1 MVLTPLT
8 TLRPGTGTSCRT
20 EPADAAG
27 STMSCVI
34 SDVSE
39 AAADSVGVCVTI
51 LLASIRSTVAVEL
64 TELIKT
70 TGVIAGWGTVNGS
83 TVSRGELEFVG
94 SFAASWEAA
103 GPSGVSVQFPKRGR
117 QDSQSASYQQEW
129 GERHKQKYSGKRKY
143 WLNSAQLLP

>member
-8 TLRPGTGTSCRT
+8 TLRSGTGTSCST
-20 EPADAAG
+20 EPGDAAG
-27 STMSCVI
+27 LTMSCVI

-39 AAADSVGVCVTI
+39 AASDSVGVCVTI
-51 LLASIRSTVAVEL
+51 LLASTRSTVAVEL

-83 TVSRGELEFVG
+83 TVSAGEFEFVG
-94 SFAASWEAA
+94 SFAAPWEAA

-117 QDSQSASYQQEW
+117 QDSQSA
-129 GERHKQKYSGKRKY
+129 
-143 WLNSAQLLP
+143 

>member
-8 TLRPGTGTSCRT
+8 TLRSGAGTSCST
-20 EPADAAG
+20 EPGDAAG
-27 STMSCVI
+27 LTMSCVI

-51 LLASIRSTVAVEL
+51 LLASTRSTVAAEL

-83 TVSRGELEFVG
+83 TVSGGDFEFVR
-94 SFAASWEAA
+94 SFAAPWEAA

-117 QDSQSASYQQEW
+117 QDSQSA
-129 GERHKQKYSGKRKY
+129 
-143 WLNSAQLLP
+143 

>member
-1 MVLTPLT
+1 
-8 TLRPGTGTSCRT
+8 
-20 EPADAAG
+20 
-27 STMSCVI
+27 MSCLI

-51 LLASIRSTVAVEL
+51 LLASTRSTVAVEL

-83 TVSRGELEFVG
+83 TVSGGEFEFVG
-94 SFAASWEAA
+94 SFAAPWEAA

-117 QDSQSASYQQEW
+117 QDSQSAS
-129 GERHKQKYSGKRKY
+129 
-143 WLNSAQLLP
+143 